1 MFILI
6 HKLPKK
12 AIGKIPIL
20 IIPTICFVLYFC
32 ISFPSRVSAEYGGL
46 NEITSV
52 EPLLVEK
59 GDTLSAI
66 SERYAPEY
74 SYITAKE
81 YMQDILE
88 LNNLHSEHIQA
99 GKYILLPNY
108 RNET

>member
-1 MFILI
+1 MIN
-6 HKLPKK
+6 KLPEK

>member
-1 MFILI
+1 VFILI
-6 HKLPKK
+6 RKLPEK

-20 IIPTICFVLYFC
+20 IIPTIFLVLYFC

-66 SERYAPEY
+66 SKRYAPEY